1 MTVFGQIVLG
11 PPGSG
16 KTKYCTIMQEVMT
29 NLGRKVFV
37 VNLDPANDR
46 LTYECAL
53 NVFELINIE
62 DVMTNL
68 GLGPN
73 GALVYCIEFLEA
85 NIDWLLDGLARL
97 AKDCQR
103 PYFLFD
109 LPGQVEL
116 YTHHAG
122 MQAIVGKLV
131 KADYRLASVNLVDSF
146 YVSDAAKF
154 VAVLMMSLSSMLRLE
169 LPHVNVLSKMDLIK
183 QYGKLQFGIDF
194 YTDVLE
200 LNYLCDALDQ
210 ERFLSG
216 KFKSLNR
223 KICDVVQDFS
233 LVSFQPLNIQKRASI
248 IKCIQAVDRANGYL
262 YGHLDDETLLSSFA
276 GMGNSDEN
284 DDEMMFND
292 NDDDDDDDDSRFKP
306 TNDDDF
312 EINDDDY

>member
-46 LTYECAL
+46 LSYECHL
-53 NVFELINIE
+53 NIFELINIE
-62 DVMTNL
+62 DVMANL
-68 GLGPN
+68 SLGPN
-73 GALVYCIEFLEA
+73 GALVYCVEFLEK
-85 NIDWLLDGLARL
+85 NVEWLLDGLAKL
-97 AKDCQR
+97 AKDCDR

-116 YTHHAG
+116 YTHNKS
-122 MQAIVGKLV
+122 MQLIVEKLV

-146 YVSDAAKF
+146 YVSDPAKF
-154 VAVLMMSLSSMLRLE
+154 VSVLMMSLSSMLRLE
-169 LPHVNVLSKMDLIK
+169 LPHVNILSKMDLIK
-183 QYGKLQFGIDF
+183 QYGDLKFGLDF

-200 LNYLCDALDQ
+200 LSYLCDALD
-210 ERFLSG
+210 EDKFLGG

-233 LVSFQPLNIQKRASI
+233 LVSYVPLNIQRKKSI
-248 IKCIQAVDRANGYL
+248 IKCIQAVDSANGYL
-262 YGHLDDETLLSSFA
+262 YGHLDDETLLNSIA
-276 GMGNSDEN
+276 GMGKVDPDEEEEMFYEDGD
-284 DDEMMFND
+284 DDEQDGGDNRRNPMFGVD
-292 NDDDDDDDDSRFKP
+292 L
-306 TNDDDF
+306 DDF
-312 EINDDDY
+312 